1 MRLPMLSIALVATAL
16 AAEMAPAAV
25 QSPTSYPWCA
35 RIPKTDGDATACYFA
50 SYRQCMTTLS
60 GTAATVTTAP
70 VITRLPPRP
79 VHAFSGS
86 ARRRASRALPMHDHP
101 PATDEETFSPARSLA
116 REKLLVQHEQ
126 LAPWLSPPDG
136 RLPALRSLAA

>member
-35 RIPKTDGDATACYFA
+35 RIPYFA

-70 VITRLPPRP
+70 IITRLPPRP